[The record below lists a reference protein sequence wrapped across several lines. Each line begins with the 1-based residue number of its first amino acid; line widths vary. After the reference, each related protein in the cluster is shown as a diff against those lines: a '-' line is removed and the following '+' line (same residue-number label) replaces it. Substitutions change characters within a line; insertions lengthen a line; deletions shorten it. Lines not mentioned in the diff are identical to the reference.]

1 MKEKYYEFL
10 NLIVERKITISNLQF
25 YIAIIPEILFTLLVF
40 IVSLFIKGQ
49 MLSLSIFVI
58 YMTIFHIIAILLA
71 LLLFQTFTTSK
82 FLQLVPTNSFLL
94 LHLEFLF
101 WGSIF
106 FEKHYLFMFF
116 LFIGLSIVFQIFNFF
131 YQIFIVDK
139 VRELEDKEY
148 MRTIS
153 HLPAFIVTII
163 SAAMAIITRLFMLS
177 GVYMII
183 SFVGVSIAL
192 VSFVL
197 FGYAQVFTGWRKKDS
212 TNSFIFTGRIK

>member
-10 NLIVERKITISNLQF
+10 NIIVEREITISNLQF
-25 YIAIIPEILFTLLVF
+25 YIAIITEILFTLLIF

-49 MLSLSIFVI
+49 MLSLSIFAI
-58 YMTIFHIIAILLA
+58 YMTIFHIVAVLLA
-71 LLLFQTFTTSK
+71 LLLFQTFTASK

-106 FEKHYLFMFF
+106 FGKHYLLMLL

-139 VRELEDKEY
+139 VRGLEDREY
-148 MRTIS
+148 VRTIC

-163 SAAMAIITRLFMLS
+163 SAAIAIITRLFMLS

-183 SFVGVSIAL
+183 SFVGLSIAWT
-192 VSFVL
+192 SFVL
-197 FGYAQVFTGWRKKDS
+197 LGYASVFTDWRKKDS
-212 TNSFIFTGRIK
+212 RNRFIFTGRIK